1 MASTLIKKPVISE
14 KSISAQSSGNK
25 YTFLVEGQATAADI
39 KKAVNEAFGVDVVKA
54 NVINL
59 PAKSKRFRRIKG
71 QRAARKHVV
80 VTLKK
85 GQSIP
90 LFEEESK

>member
-1 MASTLIKKPVISE
+1 MLNSVVKKPVISE

-25 YTFLVEGQATAADI
+25 YTFLVSAQATAKQVAM
-39 KKAVNEAFGVDVVKA
+39 AVTDAFGVEVVKT

-59 PAKSKRFRRIKG
+59 PAKIKRFRRIKG
-71 QRAARKHVV
+71 IRAGRKHVV

-85 GQSIP
+85 GQTIP
-90 LFEEESK
+90 LFEEETK

>member
-1 MASTLIKKPVISE
+1 MRSSVIKKPVISE

-25 YTFLVEGQATAADI
+25 YTFLVENRATSKEVAND
-39 KKAVNEAFGVDVVKA
+39 VEASFGVNVVKT

-59 PAKSKRFRRIKG
+59 PGKKKRFKRILG
-71 QRAARKHVV
+71 VRARRKHVI
-80 VTLKK
+80 VTLKA

-90 LFEEESK
+90 LFEEAVK

>member
-1 MASTLIKKPVISE
+1 MLSSVIKKPVISE

-25 YTFLVEGQATAADI
+25 YTFLVEGRATAQQVA
-39 KKAVNEAFGVDVVKA
+39 KSVKETFGVEVVKT
-54 NVINL
+54 NIVNL
-59 PAKSKRFRRIKG
+59 PGKVKRFRRIKG
-71 QRAARKHVV
+71 ERAGRKHAI